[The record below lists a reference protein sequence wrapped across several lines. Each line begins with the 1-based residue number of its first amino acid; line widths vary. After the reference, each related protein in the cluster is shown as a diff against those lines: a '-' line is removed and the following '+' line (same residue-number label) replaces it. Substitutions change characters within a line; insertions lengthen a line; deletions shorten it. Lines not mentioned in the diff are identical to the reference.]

1 MSFFDP
7 GNLFGG
13 GGPGRDPLGIF
24 NRGGGPMSQQQ
35 QLMRQTMGNQ
45 RFDNQGPAFGGAG
58 FGGGEREIQPMA
70 QPPAWGGGKSPLRSG
85 GGTQQMMDAVAP
97 QGGGMRAAVMP
108 GGFFMDELWSPQ
120 GGGMQSPGLS
130 GAGLGAISGGLQA
143 GMAPQGGFRGLAP
156 RNIPQNPQALA
167 QGLQAYGRMRR
178 SRGP

>member
-70 QPPAWGGGKSPLRSG
+70 QPPAWSGGKSHMQSG
-85 GGTQQMMDAVAP
+85 GGMRQMMDAVAP
-97 QGGGMRAAVMP
+97 QGGGM
-108 GGFFMDELWSPQ
+108 
-120 GGGMQSPGLS
+120 QSPGLI

-143 GMAPQGGFRGLAP
+143 GMAPQGGMVLAPQGGFRGLRTP
-156 RNIPQNPQALA
+156 NIAQNPQAIA

>member
-35 QLMRQTMGNQ
+35 LQLRQTMGNQ

-70 QPPAWGGGKSPLRSG
+70 QPPAWGGGKSPLQSG
-85 GGTQQMMDAVAP
+85 GGMQQMMEAT
-97 QGGGMRAAVMP
+97 Q
-108 GGFFMDELWSPQ
+108 
-120 GGGMQSPGLS
+120 GGMQSPGLS